1 MKRFRFPLE
10 RVRKWRQDQA
20 GLEEMRLQALYSDIG
35 NLHAEQRRI
44 AEETEQSCCGI
55 LQQSTVSAQDLAT
68 LEDYRLYTARENRRI
83 AARKRDIE
91 ARIVEQRRRVLD
103 ARRKCQ
109 LLDGLRDK
117 ALISWTASQDKEQED
132 LAAEL
137 FLAKRQRK

>member
-10 RVRKWRQDQA
+10 RVKKWREDQA
-20 GLEEMRLQALYSDIG
+20 GLEEMRLQTLYSEIG
-35 NLHAEQRRI
+35 NLEAEQRRI
-44 AEETEQSCCGI
+44 AAETEQSCRGI
-55 LQQSTVSAQDLAT
+55 LRQAAVSAQELST
-68 LEDYRLYTARENRRI
+68 LEDYRLYAARESRRI
-83 AARKRDIE
+83 AARRRDVE

-117 ALISWTASQDKEQED
+117 ALISWTAAQDKEQED

>member
-44 AEETEQSCCGI
+44 AEETEQSCRGI